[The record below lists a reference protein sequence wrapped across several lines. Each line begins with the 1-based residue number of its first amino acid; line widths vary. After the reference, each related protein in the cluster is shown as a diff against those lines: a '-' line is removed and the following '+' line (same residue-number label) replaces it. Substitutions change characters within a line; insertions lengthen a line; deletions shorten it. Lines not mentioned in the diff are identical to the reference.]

1 MKTVI
6 IVQARMGSTRLP
18 GKIMKEIL
26 GQPLLF
32 YQLERLRRVT
42 SADDIL
48 VATTVDGKDDIIV
61 DFCLK
66 QRVKYYRGSEE
77 DVLARY
83 YEAARESGA
92 EVIVRVTSDCPL
104 IDAAVIDRVIRTYKE
119 NIDKVDYVA
128 NTLVRSYPRGLD
140 CEVFPFAVLADIHE
154 RTFEPGDRE
163 HVSAYIYN
171 HPDRYRLL
179 NVAGEENLSHHRW
192 TVDTPE
198 DFELIRRMIEA
209 LYPVKRDFSM
219 GDCLELLKHNPEWL
233 KLNQH
238 IKQKA

>member
-1 MKTVI
+1 
-6 IVQARMGSTRLP
+6 
-18 GKIMKEIL
+18 
-26 GQPLLF
+26 
-32 YQLERLRRVT
+32 
-42 SADDIL
+42 
-48 VATTVDGKDDIIV
+48 
-61 DFCLK
+61 
-66 QRVKYYRGSEE
+66 RGSGE

-92 EVIVRVTSDCPL
+92 EVIVRVTSACPL

-128 NTLVRSYPRGLD
+128 NTLVRSYPRGMD

-154 RTFEPGDRE
+154 RTFEPVDRE
-163 HVSAYIYN
+163 HVTAYIYN
-171 HPDRYRLL
+171 HPDRFRLL

-209 LYPVKRDFSM
+209 LYPVKHDFSM
-219 GDCLELLKHNPEWL
+219 GDCLDLLKHNPEWL

>member
-32 YQLERLRRVT
+32 YQLERLRKVT
-42 SADDIL
+42 TADDIL
-48 VATTVDGKDDIIV
+48 VATTVGGKDDIIV

-66 QRVKYYRGSEE
+66 QRAKYYRGSEE

-119 NIDKVDYVA
+119 NIDKDDYVA
-128 NTLVRSYPRGLD
+128 NTLVRSYPRGMD

-154 RTFEPGDRE
+154 RTFEPVDRE
-163 HVSAYIYN
+163 HV
-171 HPDRYRLL
+171 
-179 NVAGEENLSHHRW
+179 
-192 TVDTPE
+192 T
-198 DFELIRRMIEA
+198 
-209 LYPVKRDFSM
+209 
-219 GDCLELLKHNPEWL
+219 
-233 KLNQH
+233 
-238 IKQKA
+238 

>member
-1 MKTVI
+1 
-6 IVQARMGSTRLP
+6 MGSTRLP

-32 YQLERLRRVT
+32 YQLERLQRVT
-42 SADDIL
+42 TADDIL
-48 VATTVDGKDDIIV
+48 VATTVDGRDDIIV
-61 DFCLK
+61 DFCVK

-92 EVIVRVTSDCPL
+92 DVIVRVTSDCPL
-104 IDAAVIDRVIRTYKE
+104 IDAAVVDRVIRSYKE

-128 NTLVRSYPRGLD
+128 NTLVRSYPRGQD
-140 CEVFPFAVLADIHE
+140 CEVFPFAVLADIRE
-154 RTFEPGDRE
+154 RTFAPGDRE
-163 HVSAYIYN
+163 HVTAYIYN
-171 HPDRYRLL
+171 HPGRYRLL